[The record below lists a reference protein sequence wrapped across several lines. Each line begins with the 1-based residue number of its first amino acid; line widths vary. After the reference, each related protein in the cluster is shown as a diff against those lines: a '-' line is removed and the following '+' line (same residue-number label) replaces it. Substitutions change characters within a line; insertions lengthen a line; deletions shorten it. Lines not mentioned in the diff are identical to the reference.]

1 MSAKEETSGK
11 TYASF
16 EDFWPDYVRAH
27 ANKTNRQLHFVGS
40 TLAAVC
46 VVGGVITRR
55 PLLLLAAPVVGYGFA
70 WVGHFVFEKNK
81 PATFTHPL
89 YSLRGDWV
97 MWSKIANG
105 TMDAEV
111 ERYTRETAEPVE
123 AQAHAPTEVSATAVP
138 VDVTVN

>member
-1 MSAKEETSGK
+1 MNEKAETSGK

-27 ANKTNRQLHFVGS
+27 TNKTNRQLHFVGS
-40 TLAAVC
+40 TLAAAC

-81 PATFTHPL
+81 PASFTHPV
-89 YSLRGDWV
+89 YSLRADWV
-97 MWSKIANG
+97 MWSKIATG

-111 ERYTRETAEPVE
+111 ERYTREAAEPVE
-123 AQAHAPTEVSATAVP
+123 AQAPNGVSATAAP
-138 VDVTVN
+138 VDATVN